1 MEIAKPVR
9 RIVTAQDENEKPM
22 VLFDGPTPDVRTDPA
37 RPGYASAQIW
47 ATDRTPARI
56 KGVKETL
63 PLSRIIEPPKNGSVF
78 RVVTFPR
85 MHLTFT
91 GRTQGD
97 PGILQVN
104 GLSRCLDLC
113 RRCAASLPAKD
124 YNPRFLYHPGGQY
137 HTHSGH
143 RGGSPDKRRHCGTT
157 RHQSCVEQPF

>member
-78 RVVTFPR
+78 RVVTFPPDASYLHR
-85 MHLTFT
+85 SDPRRSRHSSSQWALPVPRPMQTMRRIPTGKGLQPSISVSSWRAISHSFWTQRRFT
-91 GRTQGD
+91 
-97 PGILQVN
+97 
-104 GLSRCLDLC
+104 
-113 RRCAASLPAKD
+113 
-124 YNPRFLYHPGGQY
+124 
-137 HTHSGH
+137 
-143 RGGSPDKRRHCGTT
+143 
-157 RHQSCVEQPF
+157 